1 MVSLRPLAALPVVGV
16 VADGRTY
23 RHLLYLFVSLLL
35 WGVYSTILPL
45 GILFGAVLSV
55 VLVGV
60 AILIGVVIGSRLLAS
75 FERWLANRLLGT
87 TLVAP
92 DDVPSGA
99 TGAVESVRGYLTA
112 PSTWRGLG
120 FISLKLWVALL
131 AFVPLFVLASAL
143 PLVAAPVRYPYETE
157 FGEVNGEPVIWAI
170 DAAPEA
176 ALAAAVGVVGVLVGL
191 HLTNLIAGGTRL
203 MAVALL
209 GTEVDDQPNAET
221 ASAGVARE
229 TGTGANDGDGG
240 RAGDTDGERA
250 DDDEHSGD
258 DGGGDDEHSGG
269 DDGHSG
275 GDADEFRFGADRD
288 DTGDD
293 RA

>member
-1 MVSLRPLAALPVVGV
+1 MVSLRPLAAIPVVGL

-35 WGVYSTILPL
+35 WGVYSTLLPL
-45 GILFGAVLSV
+45 GILLGAVLSV

-60 AILIGVVIGSRLLAS
+60 AILVGIVIGSRLLAS

-87 TLVAP
+87 DLVAP
-92 DDVPSGA
+92 DDVPSDA
-99 TGAVESVRGYLTA
+99 TGAVAGVRGYLVA

-120 FISLKLWVALL
+120 FVSLKVWVALL

-143 PLVAAPVRYPYETE
+143 PLVAAPVRYPYEAE
-157 FGEVNGEPVIWAI
+157 FGEANGEPVTWAI

-176 ALAAAVGVVGVLVGL
+176 ALAAGLGVVGVLVGL
-191 HLTNLIAGGTRL
+191 HLTNLIAGGARL

-209 GTEVDDQPNAET
+209 GTEADDRPDAE
-221 ASAGVARE
+221 AANGGVARE
-229 TGTGANDGDGG
+229 AGTGANDGD
-240 RAGDTDGERA
+240 DERA
-250 DDDEHSGD
+250 DDER
-258 DGGGDDEHSGG
+258 SGG
-269 DDGHSG
+269 DGRAGGDSG
-275 GDADEFRFGADRD
+275 GDGGDGDDRDGDDDADEFRFGADRD
-288 DTGDD
+288 DAGDD

>member
-45 GILFGAVLSV
+45 GILLGAVLSV

-60 AILIGVVIGSRLLAS
+60 AVLIGVVIGSRLLAS

-87 TLVAP
+87 NLVAL

-99 TGAVESVRGYLTA
+99 TGAVAGVRGYLAA

-120 FISLKLWVALL
+120 FVSLKVWVALL

-143 PLVAAPVRYPYETE
+143 PLVAAPVRYPYEAE
-157 FGEVNGEPVIWAI
+157 FGEANGEPVIWAI

-176 ALAAAVGVVGVLVGL
+176 ALAAALGVVGVLVGL
-191 HLTNLIAGGTRL
+191 HLTNLIADGARL

-209 GTEVDDQPNAET
+209 GVEADDRSDAET
-221 ASAGVARE
+221 ANAGVAHE
-229 TGTGANDGDGG
+229 AGTGADDGGDGG
-240 RAGDTDGERA
+240 RSGDTDDERA
-250 DDDEHSGD
+250 DGG
-258 DGGGDDEHSGG
+258 DGG
-269 DDGHSG
+269 
-275 GDADEFRFGADRD
+275 ADEFRFGADRD
-288 DTGDD
+288 DAGDD

>member
-16 VADGRTY
+16 IADGRTY

-35 WGVYSTILPL
+35 WGVYSTLVPL
-45 GILFGAVLSV
+45 VVLLGAVLSV

-60 AILIGVVIGSRLLAS
+60 AVLIGVVIGSRLLAS

-87 TLVAP
+87 DLVAP

-99 TGAVESVRGYLTA
+99 TGAVDGVRGYLAA

-120 FISLKLWVALL
+120 FVSLKIWVALL
-131 AFVPLFVLASAL
+131 AFFPLFVLASAL
-143 PLVAAPVRYPYETE
+143 PLVAAPARYPYEAE
-157 FGEVNGEPVIWAI
+157 FGEMNGEPVTWAI

-176 ALAAAVGVVGVLVGL
+176 ALAAGLGVVGVLVGL
-191 HLTNLIAGGTRL
+191 HLTNLIAGGARL

-209 GTEVDDQPNAET
+209 GVEAGDRPDVET
-221 ASAGVARE
+221 ASDGVGRNA
-229 TGTGANDGDGG
+229 GTGADGGGDERPGGDGDDGRPGGDGDGG
-240 RAGDTDGERA
+240 DERAGDDERA
-250 DDDEHSGD
+250 D
-258 DGGGDDEHSGG
+258 GGDD
-269 DDGHSG
+269 
-275 GDADEFRFGADRD
+275 DADEFRFGADRD
-288 DTGDD
+288 DAGDD